1 MNKKI
6 ISLVILFSILAGV
19 VIFKLTFQKP
29 PLVKN
34 SFSSLNQ
41 STTTASPL
49 PKAKPIDQNSN
60 LKEEIKKLTPENYS
74 KDFKKLREEI

>member
-41 STTTASPL
+41 STTTPL